1 MSLASALSVALL
13 GVDGYLVEVEADLAA
28 GLPGMTL
35 IGLPDATLH
44 EARDRIRAAVLNSG
58 QSWPARRI
66 TIGLSPAW
74 RPKRG
79 SGFDLAIAAA
89 VLCAAGV
96 VPAHG
101 LRGVVLLGELGL
113 DGRVRPVAGALPSV
127 LAAAA
132 AGVERVVV
140 PLANAREAALVP
152 GIGVT
157 AVDSLR
163 MLIAHLTGES
173 YDPHAAAAEPLPMP
187 VAVAPAGS
195 AAGHPALRPDLADVV
210 GQLEARWAL
219 EIAAA
224 GGHHLF
230 LKGPPGVGKTL
241 LAERLPGLLPP
252 LELTAALEVTAVHS
266 VAGTLRADQPL
277 VTAAPFA
284 APHHSASVPAIIGGG
299 SGLARPGAVS
309 LAHRGVLFLDE
320 APEFAGGCLDA
331 LRQPL
336 ESGEVVLSRSGGTV
350 RYPARFTLVMAAN
363 PCPCGTSD
371 ETCVCTPHVRRRYA
385 NRLSGPLLDRVD
397 LVVELARP
405 SRAELLAERA
415 FCESTATVATR
426 VSDARELGKRVFA
439 GRHWSL
445 ASEIPSAQL
454 RGDFAPTPG
463 STAVL
468 EPELR
473 RGALSARGLDRT
485 LRVAWTLALCAGR
498 SRPESA
504 DVHTAVGLRLGSA
517 A

>member
-1 MSLASALSVALL
+1 MSLATTLSVALL
-13 GVDGYLVEVEADLAA
+13 GINGYVVEVEADLAA

-96 VPAHG
+96 LPASR

-113 DGRVRPVAGALPSV
+113 DGRVRPITGALPAV

-140 PLANAREAALVP
+140 PRANAREAALVP
-152 GIGVT
+152 GVT
-157 AVDSLR
+157 VRAVDSLR
-163 MLIAHLTGES
+163 ALVAELTGELTGEPS
-173 YDPHAAAAEPLPMP
+173 DLTVEPSQVPELRSASDAATAVPL
-187 VAVAPAGS
+187 
-195 AAGHPALRPDLADVV
+195 RDLADVV
-210 GQLEARWAL
+210 GQQEARWAL
-219 EIAAA
+219 EITAT

-230 LKGPPGVGKTL
+230 LQGPPGVGKSM
-241 LAERLPGLLPP
+241 LAERLPGLLPALDLP
-252 LELTAALEVTAVHS
+252 AALEVTAVHS
-266 VAGTLRADQPL
+266 VAGTLRTDQPL
-277 VTAAPFA
+277 ITAAPFA
-284 APHHSASVPAIIGGG
+284 APHHTSSMPSIIGGG

-350 RYPARFTLVMAAN
+350 RYPARFTLVLAAN
-363 PCPCGTSD
+363 PCPCGQP
-371 ETCVCTPHVRRRYA
+371 EKTCDCTPLVRRRYA
-385 NRLSGPLLDRVD
+385 HRLSGPLLDRVD
-397 LVVELARP
+397 LLVALARP

-415 FCESTATVATR
+415 FCETTATVAAR
-426 VSDARELGKRVFA
+426 VAGARDLGSRVFA
-439 GRHWSL
+439 GRPWSL
-445 ASEIPSAQL
+445 ASEIPGSEL
-454 RGDFAPTPG
+454 RGAFAPASG
-463 STAVL
+463 ATAVL

-485 LRVAWTLALCAGR
+485 LRVAWTLALLAGR
-498 SRPESA
+498 SRPEAA